1 MIQPEPHKV
10 TVEKTKKRF
19 GVDKDGKSIHHKLAG
34 AKGGAKSS
42 SRYFRKLKE
51 EGKTDLLREIAIEG
65 VKIRRER
72 KDQ

>member
-34 AKGGAKSS
+34 AKGGAKST
-42 SRYFRKLKE
+42 SRYFKKLKD
-51 EGKTDLLREIAIEG
+51 EGDVERLKEIAERG
-65 VKIRRER
+65 VKTRRER